1 MDFSFLDEDS
11 FDTLDR
17 SAREELYTEQNYETS
32 DMELP
37 EESGTYK
44 VENIVLNSE
53 NDMQEDSI
61 LPAVNF
67 VSFDDVMSE
76 DGEENKS
83 AAIKE
88 EVPFE
93 EDDEE
98 PVSESSDSDESDAEQ
113 RKEEIP
119 LTTVEEVPSDVENAE
134 TPEDV
139 EVLEEAEDLESLTNP
154 DDSVPFMFT
163 RFAANNNN
171 ITELESENADAIVES
186 EDGTYHIEGV
196 PALGEFKLDK
206 DFKKLVEAVLK

>member
-1 MDFSFLDEDS
+1 MK
-11 FDTLDR
+11 
-17 SAREELYTEQNYETS
+17 
-32 DMELP
+32 LP

-67 VSFDDVMSE
+67 VSFDDVMAQ

-83 AAIKE
+83 VLIKE

-98 PVSESSDSDESDAEQ
+98 PVSESSDSDESVAEQ
-113 RKEEIP
+113 SKEEIP